1 MRRET
6 RRKLKVY
13 AVDAAMLF
21 LAVQTTIVLNSG
33 DVRAETVRY
42 TNPEEIQVTECDY
55 QESDTA
61 EYTERQ
67 PQPTLVH
74 SRDWGAEDAEILLQI
89 AMAEA
94 EGEGVEGKAYVMMV
108 VLNRVWSDGFPGTIE
123 KVVFEEGQFTPVK
136 DGGRYWNV
144 TPDQECYEAYEMV
157 LHGWDESEGA
167 LYFCTSGGS
176 SWVEENREYLYTVG
190 NHNFYK

>member
-1 MRRET
+1 MRRGM

-33 DVRAETVRY
+33 DVRAETVRN
-42 TNPEEIQVTECDY
+42 NPQEEIRVTECNY
-55 QESDTA
+55 QESYTG
-61 EYTERQ
+61 EYIERQ
-67 PQPTLVH
+67 QPTLVH
-74 SRDWGAEDAEILLQI
+74 SRDWGIEDAEILLQI

-108 VLNRVWSDGFPGTIE
+108 VLNRVWSDEFPGTIE
-123 KVVFEEGQFTPVK
+123 KVVFQEGQFTPVE
-136 DGGRYWNV
+136 DDGRYWNV
-144 TPDQECYEAYEMV
+144 TPDEECYEAYDMV

-176 SWVEENREYLYTVG
+176 TWVEENREYLYTVG
-190 NHNFYK
+190 NHNFYR